1 MPCGESCL
9 GLTVESGHFGSLRE
23 SPSEASA
30 LPRLGPQSGLDGVFP
45 SRHTAILQQ
54 SQENNFWAIVH
65 CQACIP
71 ILQLKTSLLAP
82 ATHEIE

>member
-1 MPCGESCL
+1 MVSSHL
-9 GLTVESGHFGSLRE
+9 GTQ
-23 SPSEASA
+23 
-30 LPRLGPQSGLDGVFP
+30 GP
-45 SRHTAILQQ
+45 AILQQ
-54 SQENNFWAIVH
+54 SQENNFWAIVN